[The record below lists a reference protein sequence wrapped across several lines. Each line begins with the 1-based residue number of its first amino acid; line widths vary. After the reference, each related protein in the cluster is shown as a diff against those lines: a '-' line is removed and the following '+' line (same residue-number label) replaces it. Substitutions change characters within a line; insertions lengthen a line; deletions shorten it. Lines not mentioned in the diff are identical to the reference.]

1 MPSARGTV
9 SPNGSFDWA
18 NAVVD
23 ASIMAGIGLVT
34 SLTGLG
40 VAGLSDEPEKAILA
54 SGLTAAMAFLT
65 TLSLK
70 RGLTSKSPI

>member
-9 SPNGSFDWA
+9 SPNRLFDWT

-34 SLTGLG
+34 TLTGLG
-40 VAGLSDEPEKAILA
+40 VAGLSEDPEKVVLA
-54 SGLTAAMAFLT
+54 AGLAAALAFLT

-70 RGLTSKSPI
+70 RGLTSRPAI